1 MCAEMT
7 QLSSLLLHEFMST
20 QQQTLSNDVGLFSR
34 WSRSVSSPTLLSNA
48 RSARSTPAAIIIT
61 YRDLKKANTGEE
73 PHTYTNT
80 PLPLYASQTQPSFSH
95 HSEEI
100 DIYLQKVAL

>member
-1 MCAEMT
+1 
-7 QLSSLLLHEFMST
+7 MST
-20 QQQTLSNDVGLFSR
+20 QQHTQSNNLGFFK
-34 WSRSVSSPTLLSNA
+34 WSTSVLSPTLLSNV

-61 YRDLKKANTGEE
+61 YRDLKKANTEEE

-80 PLPLYASQTQPSFSH
+80 PLPLYASQTHAQPSVSQ

-100 DIYLQKVAL
+100 DIYLQKVTL